1 MVMMGEGQTVRSSLT
16 GEDTVL
22 GDLWT
27 DKDGDD
33 G

>member
-1 MVMMGEGQTVRSSLT
+1 MMCEGQTVRSSLT